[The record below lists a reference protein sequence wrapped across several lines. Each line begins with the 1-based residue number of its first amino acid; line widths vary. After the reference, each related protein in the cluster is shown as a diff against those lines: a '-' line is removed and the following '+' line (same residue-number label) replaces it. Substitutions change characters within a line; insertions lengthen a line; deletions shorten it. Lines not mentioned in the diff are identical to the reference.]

1 VSVLV
6 LLTAI
11 PGSEYPSSGRI
22 PFKPNNPLRSTIVVN
37 LTGHI
42 VSKEQLKQIFQ
53 KDKDV
58 LK

>member
-1 VSVLV
+1 MSVFI

-22 PFKPNNPLRSTIVVN
+22 PFKSNNSLRSTNSVN
-37 LTGHI
+37 LTGYI
-42 VSKEQLKQIFQ
+42 VSKEQFKQIFQ

-58 LK
+58 LR

>member
-1 VSVLV
+1 VSVLI

-22 PFKPNNPLRSTIVVN
+22 PFKSNTPLRSTIAVN

-58 LK
+58 LR